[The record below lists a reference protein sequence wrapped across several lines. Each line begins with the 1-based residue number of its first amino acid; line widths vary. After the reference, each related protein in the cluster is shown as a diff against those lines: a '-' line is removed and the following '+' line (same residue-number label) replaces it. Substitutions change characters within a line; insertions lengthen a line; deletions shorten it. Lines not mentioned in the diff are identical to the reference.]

1 MLVCQR
7 VSCIVPGWGS
17 LAQPYTG
24 LQEFWNTW
32 TTDFLDI
39 LCLNENMKSLNFLCC
54 FNIMMD
60 KALKLL
66 CIHFILYYNIV
77 YHHNIFNIYIYH
89 RRIYIYIYPIYNVY
103 HHYIYRIICIIQYY
117 MYHHYIF
124 SILYV
129 LALHIQYHMHHHY
142 LLNILYVSWHV
153 YIYVQ
158 YIICIIIIYS
168 IYYMCN
174 HYICSIIIWCIIM
187 NFRYKLGTFWNRE
200 HCMIL
205 TASFRPLRNAMQV
218 CLAGGRNAASPR
230 NVVLPSLSHFKKTT

>member
-1 MLVCQR
+1 M
-7 VSCIVPGWGS
+7 
-17 LAQPYTG
+17 
-24 LQEFWNTW
+24 
-32 TTDFLDI
+32 
-39 LCLNENMKSLNFLCC
+39 
-54 FNIMMD
+54 
-60 KALKLL
+60 
-66 CIHFILYYNIV
+66 
-77 YHHNIFNIYIYH
+77 HH
-89 RRIYIYIYPIYNVY
+89 
-103 HHYIYRIICIIQYY
+103 
-117 MYHHYIF
+117 

-129 LALHIQYHMHHHY
+129 SSLYIQYIICISIAYSISYASSLSIEYIICIMTC
-142 LLNILYVSWHV
+142 I

-230 NVVLPSLSHFKKTT
+230 NVVLPSLSHFKKNNLEHIQIHNIYIYTYIYIYIRYINILNYDILPRCSMYGIFTYNWAIFGTHVGK

>member
-1 MLVCQR
+1 MYTLYTVLQY
-7 VSCIVPGWGS
+7 S
-17 LAQPYTG
+17 LTSQYI
-24 LQEFWNTW
+24 Q
-32 TTDFLDI
+32 
-39 LCLNENMKSLNFLCC
+39 
-54 FNIMMD
+54 
-60 KALKLL
+60 
-66 CIHFILYYNIV
+66 Y
-77 YHHNIFNIYIYH
+77 IYIYH
-89 RRIYIYIYPIYNVY
+89 RRIYIYIYIYIYPIYNVY

-230 NVVLPSLSHFKKTT
+230 NVVLPSLSHFKKNNLEHIQIHNIYIYIYILGILIFLIMIYYPDAPCMEYLPTIGPILGHM